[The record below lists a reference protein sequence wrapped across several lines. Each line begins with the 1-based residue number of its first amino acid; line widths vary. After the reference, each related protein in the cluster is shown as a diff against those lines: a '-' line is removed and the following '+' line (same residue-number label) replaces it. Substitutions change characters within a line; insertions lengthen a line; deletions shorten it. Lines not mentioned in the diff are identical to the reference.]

1 MVFAIITAWL
11 AYKRAKLTGRNPIV
25 WALAGAGVY
34 IGTQLIVSL
43 VLGLILGMIIV
54 VLHLSESLLDTLSI
68 PLTIVA
74 IAASFFTSW
83 LLLKY
88 LDRNPL
94 QMQPDSSPLSIFD
107 GKQ

>member
-1 MVFAIITAWL
+1 MVFALITAWL
-11 AYKRAKLTGRNPIV
+11 AYKRAKQTGRNPIT
-25 WALAGAGVY
+25 WAIIGAAVY

-43 VLGLILGMIIV
+43 GLGFTLGIAIL
-54 VLHLSESLLDTLSI
+54 VLHQSDSLLDTLSI

-88 LDRNPL
+88 LDKTSV
-94 QMQPDSSPLSIFD
+94 QEQVDPLSILS
-107 GKQ
+107 K